1 VKAYRRSAVR
11 HLAATVFALAG
22 AACRSH
28 SQPAPTKAGAAEG
41 GAAMALAAS
50 DASSD
55 AFLARFPPIEVVD
68 SGPTASG
75 IPLPAASVEA
85 AINPTHAP
93 PYSGP
98 TGTIEGV
105 VHVSGDQAP
114 KRVLSIPFECG
125 EAYATYGKAFREGN
139 GRTLA
144 DVMVAVTQY
153 QGFVPAASDVYPVTI
168 HGCAYDKRTL
178 ALAFGQRIE
187 VRNADAAQLFL
198 PVLVGADLAAQN
210 MAVPKGDAV
219 RLYPL
224 KIGHYVLADG
234 MERTW
239 MYADVFVVRYATHT
253 VTGLDGHYR
262 LTGIPVGKVKVSAYL
277 PAIDVGLHPDVGT
290 QNPSVEHEVEVK
302 VGETSKLDFV
312 IPYKAPKA
320 PPKSVS
326 RPEGAVIR

>member
-1 VKAYRRSAVR
+1 VKAFRRSAALQ
-11 HLAATVFALAG
+11 LAATVFALAG
-22 AACRSH
+22 AGCPSR
-28 SQPAPTKAGAAEG
+28 SQPAPAPTGAAESG
-41 GAAMALAAS
+41 TVLGDAAAPSASAAL
-50 DASSD
+50 
-55 AFLARFPPIEVVD
+55 FPALEFVD

-75 IPLPAASVEA
+75 IPIPAASVEA
-85 AINPTHAP
+85 AINPAHAP
-93 PYSGP
+93 PYAGP
-98 TGTIEGV
+98 TGAIEGV

-114 KRVLSIPFECG
+114 KLVLQIPFECG

-153 QGFVPAASDVYPVTI
+153 EGFVPAASDVYPVTI

-178 ALAFGQRIE
+178 ALAYGQRIE
-187 VRNADAAQLFL
+187 VRNSDAAKLFL
-198 PVLVGADLAAQN
+198 PVLLGADLPAQN

-234 MERTW
+234 MERNW

-277 PAIDVGLHPDVGT
+277 PLIDAGLHPDVGAP
-290 QNPSVEHEVEVK
+290 NPTVEHEVEVK

-312 IPYKAPKA
+312 IPYKAPK
-320 PPKSVS
+320 PPKKGGVS